1 MLAIARQIP
10 LFTVEQQKEIIDII
24 IHRLD
29 KEQDGDAK
37 AMMIL
42 LVEKCSRYP
51 NVNALAVLMHLL
63 AEVSEEDELCN
74 HPYGLIMN

>member
-1 MLAIARQIP
+1 M
-10 LFTVEQQKEIIDII
+10 EQQKQIIEIIMV
-24 IHRLD
+24 RLD

-51 NVNALAVLMHLL
+51 NVNALAVLTHLL
-63 AEVSEEDELCN
+63 AEVIKQ
-74 HPYGLIMN
+74 LILQLFVSTDIK